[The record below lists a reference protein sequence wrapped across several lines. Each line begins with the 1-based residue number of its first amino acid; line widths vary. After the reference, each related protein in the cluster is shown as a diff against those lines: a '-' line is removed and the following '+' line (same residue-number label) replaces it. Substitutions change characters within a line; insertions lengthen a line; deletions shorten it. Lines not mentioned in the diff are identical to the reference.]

1 MIAARHCVTTALCT
15 LLQNQPLS
23 TGKVSFAWSVTV
35 GTRIDRVT
43 SAALEPD
50 GILAV
55 QAENHHWAREV
66 GRSSPLII
74 SRLNRLLGTAVVRRI
89 KVSSRAPRRR
99 DNRQ

>member
-1 MIAARHCVTTALCT
+1 MIAARHCVTAALRT
-15 LLQNQPLS
+15 LLENQPLS
-23 TGKVSFAWSVTV
+23 TGKVSFVWSVTV
-35 GTRIDRVT
+35 GPRIDRVT
-43 SAALEPD
+43 SATLKPD

-89 KVSSRAPRRR
+89 KVSSQAPRKPN
-99 DNRQ
+99 NRE

>member
-1 MIAARHCVTTALCT
+1 MIAARHCVTAALRT
-15 LLQNQPLS
+15 LLENQPLS
-23 TGKVSFAWSVTV
+23 TGKVSFVWSVTV
-35 GTRIDRVT
+35 GPRIDRVT
-43 SAALEPD
+43 SATLKPD

-89 KVSSRAPRRR
+89 KVSSQAPRRR
-99 DNRQ
+99 NNRE